1 MYLPQNMPT
10 YAVKGSFYDKITI
23 EYATNWPTSTGIAPA
38 GATNQVVL
46 YYTDSDGSAPAL
58 AGDSAV
64 NTFDNAFAY
73 TIATAKEYVW

>member
-23 EYATNWPTSTGIAPA
+23 EYATNWPTATGIAPA
-38 GATNQVVL
+38 GAMNQVVL
-46 YYTDSDGSAPAL
+46 YYTDTDGTAPAL
-58 AGDSAV
+58 AADSAV
-64 NTFDNAFAY
+64 NTFDTAFAY